1 MTRETRLLLPV
12 LLGFFVMGFGDI
24 IGTVMNQVTEDCAA
38 RAGTIRF
45 WLPIFAY
52 VWFLLISLPTGVLAG
67 RIGRKNTVL
76 VSLAVTL
83 AGLLVPL
90 FASPTRWYLYLVAFA
105 LVGIGNTVIQA
116 ALPALLAGVT
126 DPGRVTSRLSL
137 GQFVKAIC
145 AAATPLV
152 VWAAARLLGDWRL
165 VFPAYAGVTLVAAG
179 CLAAM
184 PYREPPASSASAA
197 SFGGT
202 VALLREPLVLTMT
215 VGIFFSVGADVGF
228 AVAIPAY
235 LKDVFR
241 VEKDVAGAGPT
252 VYFVAKTLSAFAGA
266 VLFARVSPARCFP
279 YLMGAGLVGT
289 VALAFAGSPAAF
301 LAVVFVVALLTG
313 NSFGLCMGQA
323 IDRHPEH
330 ANGISAL
337 MVMAIVGGG
346 AVSALFPPVQRC
358 WGPSGILAVLA
369 ACFAY
374 LTAAGWLTD
383 RRTAR
388 TAEKGATAQ

>member
-1 MTRETRLLLPV
+1 MTREAKLLLPV

-38 RAGTIRF
+38 NAGTIRF
-45 WLPIFAY
+45 WMPIFTY
-52 VWFLLISLPTGVLAG
+52 VWFLLISLPTAVLAG
-67 RIGRKNTVL
+67 RIGRKRTVL

-90 FASPTRWYLYLVAFA
+90 AASPARWRLYLVAFA
-105 LVGIGNTVIQA
+105 LLGVGNTVIQA
-116 ALPALLAGVT
+116 ALPALLAGVS

-145 AAATPLV
+145 AAVTPLV
-152 VWAAARLLGDWRL
+152 VWAAAKVLGDWRL
-165 VFPAYAGVTLVAAG
+165 VFPLYAALTLAAAAA
-179 CLAAM
+179 LAAM
-184 PYREPPASSASAA
+184 PYREPPAAEGAAA
-197 SFGGT
+197 SLGAT
-202 VALLREPLVLTMT
+202 LALLRRPFILAMT

-235 LKDVFR
+235 LKGVFHVDR
-241 VEKDVAGAGPT
+241 NLAGAGPT

-279 YLMGAGLVGT
+279 WLMGAGVLGT
-289 VALAFAGSPAAF
+289 ASMAFLGSPVAF
-301 LAVVFVVALLTG
+301 LAAVFAVALLTG

-323 IDRHPEH
+323 IDRFPVH

-346 AVSALFPPVQRC
+346 AVSALFAPVERA
-358 WGPSGILAVLA
+358 WGPAGILALLA
-369 ACFAY
+369 GCLGY
-374 LTAAGWLTD
+374 LTLAGFCACG
-383 RRTAR
+383 RK
-388 TAEKGATAQ
+388 AEKGAAA

>member
-1 MTRETRLLLPV
+1 MTREMKLLLPV

-38 RAGTIRF
+38 HAVTIRF
-45 WLPIFAY
+45 WMPIFTY
-52 VWFLLISLPTGVLAG
+52 MWFLLISIPTGVLAG

-90 FASPTRWYLYLVAFA
+90 AASPARWPLYLVAFA
-105 LVGIGNTVIQA
+105 LLGIGNTVIQA
-116 ALPALLAGVT
+116 ALPALLAGVS

-145 AAATPLV
+145 AAVTPLV
-152 VWAAARLLGDWRL
+152 VWAAAKMLGNWRL
-165 VFPAYAGVTLVAAG
+165 VFPLYAALTLVSAVA
-179 CLAAM
+179 LAAM
-184 PYREPPASSASAA
+184 PYTEKPAAEGTAA
-197 SFGGT
+197 SFGAT
-202 VALLREPLVLTMT
+202 LALLREPFVLTMT

-235 LKDVFR
+235 LKDVFH
-241 VEKDVAGAGPT
+241 VDKDLAGAGPT

-266 VLFARVSPARCFP
+266 VLFACVSPARCFP
-279 YLMGAGLVGT
+279 YLMGAGVLGT
-289 VALAFAGSPAAF
+289 VAMAFLGSPIAF
-301 LAVVFVVALLTG
+301 LAAVFVVALLTG

-323 IDRHPEH
+323 IDRFPKQ

-346 AVSALFPPVQRC
+346 AVSALFAPVQRA
-358 WGPSGILAVLA
+358 WGPVGILAILA
-369 ACFAY
+369 GCLAY
-374 LTAAGWLTD
+374 LTLAGLFAGGRAAQ
-383 RRTAR
+383 
-388 TAEKGATAQ
+388 KGAAS